1 MDQFS
6 AIILEVSGLSNH
18 VQMMTNKLVKG
29 SAQSKAPQV
38 TLRFDN
44 SEAAVITA
52 AEIINF
58 RITG

>member
-1 MDQFS
+1 M
-6 AIILEVSGLSNH
+6 ILEVSGVSNH

-29 SAQSKAPQV
+29 RAQSKAPHD

-58 RITG
+58 RMIG